1 MLKLRIDRCIKS
13 YYFLISSI
21 TLNSIWSSLSSS
33 TLYCLIVNLYIYIY
47 QIILETLCCLLL
59 LCIWF
64 NWGTPRASG
73 RTWHGKGIEKV
84 LTIQHF
90 FLKKLNIKRYHGE
103 VTPRSLDFSSTNS
116 F

>member
-90 FLKKLNIKRYHGE
+90 F
-103 VTPRSLDFSSTNS
+103 
-116 F
+116 